1 MEASGSRL
9 RALAFYDAIGYPPTD
24 AELSLAS
31 APGPIVSPARL
42 WRGRIAFE
50 GREELIAEQ
59 ERREAFFPRKIRKAR
74 RVARLLSRL
83 PGVRFVALCN
93 TTALANARDE
103 GDLDFFVVTRRG
115 SLALARA
122 LATTWYAL
130 TGSRPGVRATDRDA
144 VCLSFWVDDSALD
157 LARLQ
162 LTDDRNQSSASPLSS
177 VNCKLSTS
185 HNDPYFRFWFLS
197 LIPLFDDG
205 VSADLWKAN
214 PAIRSRHPHARAWI
228 PSPDL
233 RVKKPL
239 LRLPR
244 LAFFDPIVR
253 RLQER
258 TFSPILKKI
267 RNTDTRVVI
276 TPHVLKFH
284 AEDGRASFR
293 DRYHLTCKRYGLEI

>member
-1 MEASGSRL
+1 MEAGAARHQ
-9 RALAFYDAIGYPPTD
+9 AIAFYDAIGYPPTD
-24 AELSLAS
+24 AELSLS
-31 APGPIVSPARL
+31 SVRGPIVSPARIV
-42 WRGRIAFE
+42 RGRVAFE

-59 ERREAFFPRKIRKAR
+59 EHREAFFPRKIRKAR

-103 GDLDFFVVTRRG
+103 GDLDFFVITKRG
-115 SLALARA
+115 SRALARA

-130 TGSRPGVRATDRDA
+130 TGSRPGIRESDRDA

-157 LARLQ
+157 LA
-162 LTDDRNQSSASPLSS
+162 PLM
-177 VNCKLSTS
+177 LDGD
-185 HNDPYFRFWFLS
+185 DPYFRFWFLS
-197 LIPLFDDG
+197 LLPLYDDG
-205 VSADLWKAN
+205 VSVDLWETN
-214 PAIRSRHPHARAWI
+214 VAIRSRHPHARVWI

-239 LRLPR
+239 LRFPR
-244 LAFFDPIVR
+244 LAFLDPIVR

-267 RNTDTRVVI
+267 RNTGTRVVI

-284 AEDGRASFR
+284 AEDGRTAFR
-293 DRYHLTCKRYGLEI
+293 DRYREICKQYGLDS

>member
-74 RVARLLSRL
+74 KVARFLARLS
-83 PGVRFVALCN
+83 GVRFVALCN
-93 TTALANARDE
+93 TTALAHARDE
-103 GDLDFFVVTRRG
+103 GDLDFFVITKRGMVMQTRG
-115 SLALARA
+115 W
-122 LATTWYAL
+122 ATLRYKA
-130 TGSRPGVRATDRDA
+130 SADRPGERVLDP
-144 VCLSFWVDDSALD
+144 VCLSFFVDETHLD
-157 LARLQ
+157 L
-162 LTDDRNQSSASPLSS
+162 SPLM
-177 VNCKLSTS
+177 LPGD
-185 HNDPYFRFWFLS
+185 DPYFRFWFLS
-197 LIPLFDDG
+197 LLPLYDDG
-205 VSADLWKAN
+205 ISSELWKAN
-214 PAIRSRHPHARAWI
+214 AHILRQHPHARPWMM
-228 PSPDL
+228 SPALTVRAPAFRWPTPVALDPLAGYVHRFLVSPTL
-233 RVKKPL
+233 RAMAN
-239 LRLPR
+239 R
-244 LAFFDPIVR
+244 
-253 RLQER
+253 
-258 TFSPILKKI
+258 
-267 RNTDTRVVI
+267 DTRVVI